1 MAKIRKSLIGA
12 LMCLILL
19 LIGVCALT
27 ACGSKDYTVT
37 FSIEGKEQTVDV
49 VDGKVTFPAD
59 PSKEYYEFRGWYSTD
74 TFEEGTEFTKDT
86 EIKESVKV
94 YAYFAPIYVN
104 ISVNGSAA
112 EEIKLENLSARTTE
126 YTADAENKNL
136 TFDGWYIDAN
146 CGTNY
151 TTQDVDN
158 LYARYLAT
166 VIFDNGYEVLYT
178 QTVTENSKLTAP
190 HISVDNFIK
199 TYMDEDD
206 ISYVDEN
213 GDAVDFDTFT
223 VTQNTTLKVLWKSP
237 RLTYTQIGNSGK
249 YYVSGLNLTGLSNVT
264 ELPYPAVS
272 ILSKNV
278 TMKDGTKGE
287 VVGVGDCYAYLF
299 KQAKTIIFN
308 EGIEYISDFYMGSD
322 NIVENLVLPS
332 TLKVIENSF
341 MNLNS
346 LEKLDL
352 PDGLEVVI
360 DSFWSKTRDTKID
373 ATVTIPSTVT
383 NLAIVPAGL
392 DLSQNDK
399 FVYDGGLLYNV
410 ENGEKILCSVYQSN
424 VTDNRLV
431 IAEGVTGIQV
441 GILENI
447 DYDYLELPSS
457 FRTVGYNNRIE
468 DYPSYSG
475 SRLTE
480 SAVAGDSSVAPD
492 NIKNTSSYAIV
503 GNLDELK
510 YVTVNLSA
518 MPSSVSDYAF
528 VGSGGIPYNG
538 GAFAED
544 EKVVFISNVTAGE
557 SVNVVIKKVAV
568 MDGIT
573 QIITLDTYNSGD
585 TLTEED
591 IVSAA
596 GLSADEHYWTITV
609 LGNAFADGQ
618 INCNQYITLE
628 YRSSKVGYTYVDNG
642 DGTATVTGFNE
653 ADAELLEDGTYR
665 VNIHNNTTDYL
676 TIVAIKDEA
685 FMGNQKI
692 SQIYISKSVKTI
704 GARAFKNM
712 SNLTV
717 VNIAEGGLE
726 TIGESAF
733 ENIGCKDDGEGNWVM
748 NTDAGLTA
756 RKGVSFT
763 LPLGNI
769 EYIAPYAFKSRAI
782 VDFTPVESEE
792 GRTLYSVIYGW
803 GLEPEAGEYY
813 FIAGDI
819 VKYVG
824 VSQQTMKDSNGND
837 VTVNVH
843 DVQYVAYA
851 GGANRSKFGVGF
863 SFRKYSFG
871 GVNVFRFEMMEG
883 SVYFINNIF
892 FGYVSEIHENA
903 FTDCDTTR
911 VYQYNVA
918 HDEYITL
925 EQVQTQDSTIFENGW
940 YNGLDNDDE
949 TLVALM
955 QAAQG
960 DDSMLSW

>member
-1 MAKIRKSLIGA
+1 
-12 LMCLILL
+12 
-19 LIGVCALT
+19 
-27 ACGSKDYTVT
+27 
-37 FSIEGKEQTVDV
+37 
-49 VDGKVTFPAD
+49 
-59 PSKEYYEFRGWYSTD
+59 
-74 TFEEGTEFTKDT
+74 
-86 EIKESVKV
+86 
-94 YAYFAPIYVN
+94 
-104 ISVNGSAA
+104 
-112 EEIKLENLSARTTE
+112 
-126 YTADAENKNL
+126 
-136 TFDGWYIDAN
+136 
-146 CGTNY
+146 
-151 TTQDVDN
+151 
-158 LYARYLAT
+158 
-166 VIFDNGYEVLYT
+166 
-178 QTVTENSKLTAP
+178 
-190 HISVDNFIK
+190 
-199 TYMDEDD
+199 
-206 ISYVDEN
+206 
-213 GDAVDFDTFT
+213 
-223 VTQNTTLKVLWKSP
+223 
-237 RLTYTQIGNSGK
+237 
-249 YYVSGLNLTGLSNVT
+249 
-264 ELPYPAVS
+264 
-272 ILSKNV
+272 
-278 TMKDGTKGE
+278 
-287 VVGVGDCYAYLF
+287 
-299 KQAKTIIFN
+299 
-308 EGIEYISDFYMGSD
+308 MGSD
-322 NIVENLVLPS
+322 NIVENLILPS
-332 TLKVIENSF
+332 TLKVVEYSF

-360 DSFWSKTRDTKID
+360 DSFWSKTRDQKID
-373 ATVTIPSTVT
+373 VAVTIPSSVT
-383 NLAIVPAGL
+383 NLAIVPTGL
-392 DLSQNDK
+392 DLSENDK
-399 FVYDGGLLYNV
+399 FVYEGGLLYNV
-410 ENGEKILCSVYQSN
+410 ANGEKILCSVYQSN
-424 VTDNRLV
+424 VTDNRLTV
-431 IAEGVTGIQV
+431 ADGVTGIQV
-441 GILENI
+441 GILENV

-457 FRTVGYNNRIE
+457 FRTVGYNNKAE

-480 SAVAGDSSVAPD
+480 SAVVGNPAAVPV
-492 NIKNTSSYAIV
+492 NTNNTSSYAIV
-503 GNLDELK
+503 ANLDELK

-528 VGSGGIPYNG
+528 VGSDGIPYNG
-538 GAFAED
+538 SAFAED
-544 EKVVFISNVTAGE
+544 EKVVFISEVAAGE
-557 SVNVVIKKVAV
+557 SVNVVVKKVAL
-568 MDGIT
+568 MDDIT
-573 QIITLDTYNSGD
+573 QIIKLDTYNSGD
-585 TLTEED
+585 TLTETD
-591 IVSAA
+591 IVAAA
-596 GLSADEHYWTITV
+596 GLNADEHYWTITV
-609 LGNAFADGQ
+609 LGNAFVDGQ
-618 INCNQYITLE
+618 INCNQYVTVK
-628 YRSSKVGYTYVDNG
+628 YWSSKGGYTYVDNG

-653 ADAELLEDGTYR
+653 EDAELLEDGTYR
-665 VNIHNNTTDYL
+665 VNIYNNPADSL
-676 TIVAIKDEA
+676 IIVAIKDEA

-692 SQIYISKSVKTI
+692 SQIYISDSVKTI

-733 ENIGCKDDGEGNWVM
+733 ENIGCVDDGEGNWVM
-748 NTDAGLTA
+748 NTAAGLTT

-792 GRTLYSVIYGW
+792 KRNLYSVIYGL

-824 VSQQTMKDSNGND
+824 VSLQTMKDSNGND

-851 GGANRSKFGVGF
+851 GGANRSKFVVGF
-863 SFRKYSFG
+863 SFRKYAFG

-883 SVYFINNIF
+883 SVYFIDNIL

-925 EQVQTQDSTIFENGW
+925 EQVQTQDSSIFENGW
-940 YNGLDNDDE
+940 YNGLDNSDE